1 MCLRYRFESEK
12 RKEFVGERVTDD
24 LMGRHL
30 KVRRKKFRKINLRK
44 RSSFNFL
51 GINLMSRMEVG

>member
-30 KVRRKKFRKINLRK
+30 KVRRKKFMINVK
-44 RSSFNFL
+44 NGS
-51 GINLMSRMEVG
+51 GMKNLIMRNT